1 MLLGAAEEDEKSLDT
16 LATYLAYSA
25 RNDRE
30 KAHAIYRWITDRIG
44 YDAANYFAGRRGDN
58 TAEGVLKSRKA
69 VCAGYANLY
78 EQLARRAGLEVVQV
92 IGCGKNNGQTLQ
104 SARSNHAWNAVRLDG
119 RWQLLDATWGAGN
132 VDHATRKFTR
142 QYKPYYF
149 SVCPEELAFSHFPAD
164 PRWQLLDK
172 PVKESDFCRWP
183 KVSLSPFVL
192 GFQAADVCARLQDS
206 SPRPLVETF
215 ACPGPRIRICSAPL
229 EGKLRAGTRCHFRFE
244 SPGLEQMAI
253 VMGRRPQPL
262 ERVGTD
268 FQCSGGPK
276 GTPGRRLSL
285 AQCWASGQVV
295 VCGLLR
301 YQVE

>member
-1 MLLGAAEEDEKSLDT
+1 MRGTLYAWMAAGNCWMRLGE
-16 LATYLAYSA
+16 
-25 RNDRE
+25 R
-30 KAHAIYRWITDRIG
+30 
-44 YDAANYFAGRRGDN
+44 
-58 TAEGVLKSRKA
+58 
-69 VCAGYANLY
+69 
-78 EQLARRAGLEVVQV
+78 
-92 IGCGKNNGQTLQ
+92 
-104 SARSNHAWNAVRLDG
+104 
-119 RWQLLDATWGAGN
+119 GN

-183 KVSLSPFVL
+183 EVSLSPFVL

-215 ACPGPRIRICSAPL
+215 ACPGPWIRICSAPL
-229 EGKLRAGTRCHFRFE
+229 EGKLRAELAVIF
-244 SPGLEQMAI
+244 GLNRRDEQMAI

-268 FQCSGGPK
+268 FQCSGGRK
-276 GTPGRRLSL
+276 GTPGRLSL
-285 AQCWASGQVV
+285 AQRRASGQVV
-295 VCGLLR
+295 VWRIASVSGRVIVGQPAVAHFGVASPAARVRGAGRWTKRKNIYTLTPVVTLITPAPRSCRLLPR
-301 YQVE
+301 HPYPAMGV